1 MKTELKTEYKGK
13 KMSEQGNMPEDFI
26 GDIPVE
32 LVVELGRKKM
42 LLRDIAKLKT
52 DDIVD
57 LEQTM
62 EAPLNIVVGNKLLA
76 KGELV
81 KVNGRIGLRI
91 IEMIGKKG
99 AE

>member
-1 MKTELKTEYKGK
+1 MA
-13 KMSEQGNMPEDFI
+13 EQEDKSINDGFI

-42 LLRDIAKLKT
+42 LLRNIANLKT

-57 LEQTM
+57 LEQTVD
-62 EAPLNIVVGNKLLA
+62 APLNIVVGGKNLA

-81 KVNGRIGLRI
+81 MVNGRVGLRI
-91 IEMIGKKG
+91 VEMIGRRG
-99 AE
+99 EE

>member
-1 MKTELKTEYKGK
+1 
-13 KMSEQGNMPEDFI
+13 MSEQENMPEDFI

-62 EAPLNIVVGNKLLA
+62 EAPLNIVVGDKLLA
-76 KGELV
+76 RGELV

-91 IEMIGKKG
+91 IEMVGKRG
-99 AE
+99 SE

>member
-1 MKTELKTEYKGK
+1 
-13 KMSEQGNMPEDFI
+13 MSDQENVQEDFI

-32 LVVELGRKKM
+32 LVVEMGRKRM

-57 LEQTM
+57 LEQTI
-62 EAPLNIVVGNKLLA
+62 EAPLNIVVGGKLLA
-76 KGELV
+76 RGELV

-91 IEMIGKKG
+91 IVMVGKRSQE
-99 AE
+99 A

>member
-1 MKTELKTEYKGK
+1 
-13 KMSEQGNMPEDFI
+13 MSEQENMPEDFI

-62 EAPLNIVVGNKLLA
+62 EAPLNIVVGDKLLA
-76 KGELV
+76 RGELV

-91 IEMIGKKG
+91 IEMVGKRG
-99 AE
+99 GE

>member
-1 MKTELKTEYKGK
+1 
-13 KMSEQGNMPEDFI
+13 MSEQENMPEDFI
-26 GDIPVE
+26 GNIPVE

-62 EAPLNIVVGNKLLA
+62 EAPLNIVVGDRLLA
-76 KGELV
+76 RGELV

-91 IEMIGKKG
+91 IEMVGKRG

>member
-1 MKTELKTEYKGK
+1 
-13 KMSEQGNMPEDFI
+13 MSDQEKVQEDFI

-32 LVVELGRKKM
+32 LVVEMGRKRM

-57 LEQTM
+57 LEQTI
-62 EAPLNIVVGNKLLA
+62 EAPLNIVVGGKLLA
-76 KGELV
+76 RGELV

-91 IEMIGKKG
+91 IEMVGKRSQE
-99 AE
+99 A

>member
-1 MKTELKTEYKGK
+1 
-13 KMSEQGNMPEDFI
+13 MSDQENVQEDFI

-32 LVVELGRKKM
+32 LVVEMGRKRM

-57 LEQTM
+57 LEQTI
-62 EAPLNIVVGNKLLA
+62 EAPLNIVVGGKLLA
-76 KGELV
+76 RGELV

-91 IEMIGKKG
+91 IEMVGKRSQE
-99 AE
+99 A

>member
-1 MKTELKTEYKGK
+1 
-13 KMSEQGNMPEDFI
+13 MSEQENMPEDFI

-62 EAPLNIVVGNKLLA
+62 EAPLNIVVGDKLLA
-76 KGELV
+76 RGELV

-91 IEMIGKKG
+91 IEMVGKRG

>member
-1 MKTELKTEYKGK
+1 MAEEGK
-13 KMSEQGNMPEDFI
+13 AVDDSFI

-42 LLRDIAKLKT
+42 LLRNIATLKA

-57 LEQTM
+57 LEQTVD
-62 EAPLNIVVGNKLLA
+62 APLNIVVGGKILA

-81 KVNGRIGLRI
+81 MVNGRVGLRI
-91 IEMIGKKG
+91 VEMVGRKG
-99 AE
+99 EE

>member
-1 MKTELKTEYKGK
+1 
-13 KMSEQGNMPEDFI
+13 MSEQENMPEDFI

-62 EAPLNIVVGNKLLA
+62 EVPLNIVVGDKLLA
-76 KGELV
+76 RGELV

-91 IEMIGKKG
+91 IEMVGKRG
-99 AE
+99 GE

>member
-1 MKTELKTEYKGK
+1 MA
-13 KMSEQGNMPEDFI
+13 EQQSDNAVSDNFI

-42 LLRDIAKLKT
+42 LLRNIAALKA

-57 LEQTM
+57 LEQTVDS
-62 EAPLNIVVGNKLLA
+62 PLDIRVGDKLLA

-81 KVNGRIGLRI
+81 MVNGRVGLRVT
-91 IEMIGKKG
+91 EMPGRRG

>member
-1 MKTELKTEYKGK
+1 
-13 KMSEQGNMPEDFI
+13 MSEQEKVQEDFI

-32 LVVELGRKKM
+32 LVVEMGRKRM

-57 LEQTM
+57 LEQTI
-62 EAPLNIVVGNKLLA
+62 EAPLNIVVGGKLLA
-76 KGELV
+76 RGELV

-91 IEMIGKKG
+91 IEMVGKRSQE
-99 AE
+99 A

>member
-1 MKTELKTEYKGK
+1 
-13 KMSEQGNMPEDFI
+13 MSEQENMPEDFI
-26 GDIPVE
+26 GNIPVE

-62 EAPLNIVVGNKLLA
+62 EAPLNIVVGDKLLA
-76 KGELV
+76 RGELV

-91 IEMIGKKG
+91 IEMVGKRG

>member
-1 MKTELKTEYKGK
+1 
-13 KMSEQGNMPEDFI
+13 MSEQEERMDDGFI

-42 LLRDIAKLKT
+42 LLRNVATLKT

-57 LEQTM
+57 LEQTVD
-62 EAPLNIVVGNKLLA
+62 APLNIVVGGKSLA

-81 KVNGRIGLRI
+81 MVNGRVGLRI
-91 IEMIGKKG
+91 IEMVGRRG
-99 AE
+99 EG

>member
-1 MKTELKTEYKGK
+1 MADQETV
-13 KMSEQGNMPEDFI
+13 QDDFI

-42 LLRDIAKLKT
+42 LLRNIARLKT

-62 EAPLNIVVGNKLLA
+62 EAPLNIVVGDKLLA
-76 KGELV
+76 
-81 KVNGRIGLRI
+81 
-91 IEMIGKKG
+91 IGKRG
-99 AE
+99 NE

>member
-1 MKTELKTEYKGK
+1 MADQETV
-13 KMSEQGNMPEDFI
+13 QDDFI

-42 LLRDIAKLKT
+42 LLRNIARLKT

-62 EAPLNIVVGNKLLA
+62 EAPLNIVVGDKLLA

-81 KVNGRIGLRI
+81 MVNGRVGLRI
-91 IEMIGKKG
+91 IEMIGKRG
-99 AE
+99 NE

>member
-1 MKTELKTEYKGK
+1 
-13 KMSEQGNMPEDFI
+13 MSEQENVQEDFI

-32 LVVELGRKKM
+32 LVVEMGRKRM

-57 LEQTM
+57 LEQTI
-62 EAPLNIVVGNKLLA
+62 EAPLNIVVGGKLLA
-76 KGELV
+76 RGELV

-91 IEMIGKKG
+91 IEMVGKRSQE
-99 AE
+99 A

>member
-1 MKTELKTEYKGK
+1 
-13 KMSEQGNMPEDFI
+13 MSEQEKMQDDFI

-62 EAPLNIVVGNKLLA
+62 EAPLNIVVGDKLLA
-76 KGELV
+76 RGELV

-91 IEMIGKKG
+91 IEMIGKRG
-99 AE
+99 SE